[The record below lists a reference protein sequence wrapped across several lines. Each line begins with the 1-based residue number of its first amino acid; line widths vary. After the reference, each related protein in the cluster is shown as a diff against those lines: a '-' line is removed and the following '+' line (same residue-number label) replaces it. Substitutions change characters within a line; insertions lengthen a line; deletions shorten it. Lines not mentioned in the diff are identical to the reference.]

1 MTVQLCRKST
11 LWYGCSSFL
20 GRRYRPGLSAGC
32 DTATD
37 TNSPTADWFPGGRG
51 RRECGG
57 GGGGA
62 PAVGG
67 HLPGSCRSS
76 NKPRWKPGVPDRERS
91 KRIWKKLPNVSLD
104 QSVNKTFRHTKRQ
117 KDKKTYRGFDVISHD
132 ICNHV
137 ILGFWSNTHN
147 LEILWIW
154 CTISQN
160 LSIKQLP
167 IQSTHKSIQSNQS
180 IKTVVQTSASPYS
193 FAVFI

>member
-1 MTVQLCRKST
+1 MLVRINQQT
-11 LWYGCSSFL
+11 
-20 GRRYRPGLSAGC
+20 RPS
-32 DTATD
+32 DIQKDKKT
-37 TNSPTADWFPGGRG
+37 
-51 RRECGG
+51 
-57 GGGGA
+57 
-62 PAVGG
+62 
-67 HLPGSCRSS
+67 
-76 NKPRWKPGVPDRERS
+76 
-91 KRIWKKLPNVSLD
+91 KRQKDKK
-104 QSVNKTFRHTKRQ
+104 TKRQ